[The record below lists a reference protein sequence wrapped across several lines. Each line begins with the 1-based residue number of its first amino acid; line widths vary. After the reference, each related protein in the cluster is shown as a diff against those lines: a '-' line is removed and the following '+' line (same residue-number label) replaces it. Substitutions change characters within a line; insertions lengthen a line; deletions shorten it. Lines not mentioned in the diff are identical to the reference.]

1 MTASTPLRVTVWNEN
16 RHEQDP
22 NHPCGQIYPEGI
34 HGAIARHLSAQPGIS
49 ARGVTLDQPQQGLSD
64 ALLAETDVLAWW
76 GHIAHEEVA
85 DALVERV
92 QRRVLD
98 GMGLLV
104 LHSAHLSKIF
114 RRLLGTSG
122 ILRWREDGER
132 ELLWVIEP
140 GHPIASGI
148 GACIELPQT
157 EMYGE
162 RFDIP
167 PPEATVFISNFA
179 GGEVFRSGCCW
190 QRGRGRI
197 FYFRPGHETFPI
209 YRNEQVLRVLTNA
222 VRWAA
227 PVNPGRDEVRQA
239 ALGER

>member
-1 MTASTPLRVTVWNEN
+1 MANLRVTVWNEN

-22 NHPCGQIYPEGI
+22 EHECRRIYPEGI
-34 HGAIARHLSAQPGIS
+34 HGTIAAHLNAQEGIV
-49 ARGVTLDQPQQGLSD
+49 ARTATLDEPQHGLSD
-64 ALLAETDVLAWW
+64 EVLAQSDVLTWW
-76 GHIAHEEVA
+76 GHIAHDEVA
-85 DALVERV
+85 DAVVERV
-92 QRRVLD
+92 QRRVLA
-98 GMGLLV
+98 GMGLIV
-104 LHSAHLSKIF
+104 LHSAHYSRIF

-122 ILRWREDGER
+122 VLRWREAGER
-132 ELLWVIEP
+132 ERLWVIEP
-140 GHPIASGI
+140 GHPIARGI
-148 GACIELPQT
+148 DAVIDLPET

-167 PPEATVFISNFA
+167 RPDALVFISNFA

-209 YRNEQVLRVLTNA
+209 YHDELVLRVITNA

-227 PVNPGRDEVRQA
+227 PVNWGRDEIVQVPMPT
-239 ALGER
+239 G